1 MELPD
6 WVPATMDVSKP
17 SSARM
22 YDYYLGG
29 THNFEVDR
37 EAAERA
43 IAVMPFTIHGARGNR
58 DFLRR
63 AVRHLVESGVTQLLD
78 LGSGIPT
85 VGNVHEVAQRVNPLT
100 RTVYV
105 DIDPVAV
112 AHSTAILRSNP
123 LATVIHADMRDT
135 EAVLAHPDV
144 RRLIDFSEP
153 VGVIMA
159 AVLHFVPESSDPDSI
174 IARYREAVP
183 DGSQL
188 VLSHMSLTGQPA
200 EMLERFPGRLRQHHQ
215 PGGLPQSRAHRRA
228 VRGLRAGGA
237 GAGVPTGVAARRRPG
252 QPGEPHAHSG
262 LRRGR
267 PQEELN
273 SRQSRVAVRS
283 PRVHQTRLVC
293 AYPRAR
299 PPPHTSGR
307 S

>member
-200 EMLERFPGRLRQHHQ
+200 EMLERFQAVYANTTNPVVFRSRERIAELFEGFELVEPGLVSLQAWRPDADQDSRVNPTHT
-215 PGGLPQSRAHRRA
+215 PGF
-228 VRGLRAGGA
+228 
-237 GAGVPTGVAARRRPG
+237 AGV
-252 QPGEPHAHSG
+252 
-262 LRRGR
+262 GR
-267 PQEELN
+267 KK
-273 SRQSRVAVRS
+273 S
-283 PRVHQTRLVC
+283 
-293 AYPRAR
+293 
-299 PPPHTSGR
+299 
-307 S
+307 